1 MHMVG
6 IFTFELDYNY
16 CIIAQMHSLCGNS
29 IGAAGA
35 QAVAEYLQYC
45 THLQKLK

>member
-1 MHMVG
+1 MVG
-6 IFTFELDYNY
+6 IFTFESDYNY
-16 CIIAQMHSLCGNS
+16 IIAHMHSLSENN

-35 QAVAEYLQYC
+35 QAVVEGLQYC